1 MSIKM
6 AFLNG
11 AAWCGL
17 EWIRGWFLTGFPW
30 NGLGVGIVDELVI
43 IQVADIV
50 GVTGISFVII
60 FCSTII
66 TSLIFRV
73 PYEIKNSKL
82 KAHPDFILGVSLIIL
97 IFIYGTNKLS
107 KVPSDQIEIRT
118 LLIQGGIN
126 QDEKWNPSTAH
137 EIYKRYWDMTTPYL
151 QLENV
156 NFDLVVWP
164 ESSLPYSL
172 YDQETQKY
180 LNKILSIN
188 NFELALG
195 INERVPQEGIYNS
208 IVTLKNNTENPN
220 IYRKTHL
227 VPFGEYV
234 PFRKSIPIV
243 EKIAANSLGVD
254 FSSGKKFEPLTMNLP
269 EPYQIIPLVCFEDTF
284 GSLARKFV
292 RDSPQLIVNVTNDG
306 WFKESAASEQHL
318 TNAIFRCIELRRPMV
333 RCANTGMT
341 CLIDECGSL
350 YDRYSS
356 SPSGE
361 RLIHGKDRSNTFL
374 RASLPETIKIEKSPK
389 TTIYSRI
396 GDTFSI
402 VLGLI
407 AFIASILKWYR
418 SFKGN

>member
-1 MSIKM
+1 M

-30 NGLGVGIVDELVI
+30 NGLGVGIVNELVI

-126 QDEKWNPSTAH
+126 QDEKWNPSTAQ

-254 FSSGKKFEPLTMNLP
+254 FSSGKKFEPL
-269 EPYQIIPLVCFEDTF
+269 PYEFTRTLSD
-284 GSLARKFV
+284 
-292 RDSPQLIVNVTNDG
+292 
-306 WFKESAASEQHL
+306 
-318 TNAIFRCIELRRPMV
+318 
-333 RCANTGMT
+333 NT
-341 CLIDECGSL
+341 
-350 YDRYSS
+350 
-356 SPSGE
+356 
-361 RLIHGKDRSNTFL
+361 
-374 RASLPETIKIEKSPK
+374 
-389 TTIYSRI
+389 I
-396 GDTFSI
+396 G
-402 VLGLI
+402 LL
-407 AFIASILKWYR
+407 
-418 SFKGN
+418 

>member
-30 NGLGVGIVDELVI
+30 NGLGVGIVNELVI

-126 QDEKWNPSTAH
+126 QDEKWNPSTAQ

-195 INERVPQEGIYNS
+195 INERVP
-208 IVTLKNNTENPN
+208 
-220 IYRKTHL
+220 
-227 VPFGEYV
+227 
-234 PFRKSIPIV
+234 
-243 EKIAANSLGVD
+243 
-254 FSSGKKFEPLTMNLP
+254 KKAYITP
-269 EPYQIIPLVCFEDTF
+269 
-284 GSLARKFV
+284 
-292 RDSPQLIVNVTNDG
+292 
-306 WFKESAASEQHL
+306 
-318 TNAIFRCIELRRPMV
+318 
-333 RCANTGMT
+333 
-341 CLIDECGSL
+341 
-350 YDRYSS
+350 
-356 SPSGE
+356 
-361 RLIHGKDRSNTFL
+361 
-374 RASLPETIKIEKSPK
+374 
-389 TTIYSRI
+389 
-396 GDTFSI
+396 
-402 VLGLI
+402 
-407 AFIASILKWYR
+407 
-418 SFKGN
+418 